1 MPNIE
6 TATKKIQEEN
16 SLLEQESCEFDSPKH
31 LGSLAE
37 DRRRSEQTLYEV
49 SEHWDTRGWWQSL
62 KCFKLQSHETE
73 AEGGQSVSY

>member
-16 SLLEQESCEFDSPKH
+16 SLLGQEPWEFDSPKH

-49 SEHWDTRGWWQSL
+49 SEHLDTSGW
-62 KCFKLQSHETE
+62 
-73 AEGGQSVSY
+73 